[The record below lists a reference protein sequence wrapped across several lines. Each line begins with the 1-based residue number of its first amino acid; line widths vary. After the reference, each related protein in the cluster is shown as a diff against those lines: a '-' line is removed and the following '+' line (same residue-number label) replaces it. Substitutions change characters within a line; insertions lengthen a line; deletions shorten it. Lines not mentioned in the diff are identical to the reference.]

1 VEETYVLAA
10 LAVFPLLVTHDGSTA
25 LLGNDTFV
33 LLERRAQRTG
43 SNLGGFVEPAG
54 GRRVGVYVQS

>member
-54 GRRVGVYVQS
+54 